1 VNLPKKKKKYFN
13 SEDNGKSPQ
22 KQNYFTTSYDL
33 SDSGLSAHDI
43 SLITQPDSGNLRT
56 RKKKLTRNMKIKE
69 KRRKSAENKL
79 ERAKKFAL
87 AKSLGIQFEEP
98 TLESIA
104 EKKRNADNGQN

>member
-1 VNLPKKKKKYFN
+1 MIFPIPVFPLMISRSLPNRIPEIY
-13 SEDNGKSPQ
+13 EPG
-22 KQNYFTTSYDL
+22 
-33 SDSGLSAHDI
+33 
-43 SLITQPDSGNLRT
+43 
-56 RKKKLTRNMKIKE
+56 KKKLTRNMKIKE

-104 EKKRNADNGQN
+104 EKKKRNADNGQN